1 MLSKEQAGDAE
12 TENIQLIW
20 QLSLSC

>member
-20 QLSLSC
+20 QWSLSC